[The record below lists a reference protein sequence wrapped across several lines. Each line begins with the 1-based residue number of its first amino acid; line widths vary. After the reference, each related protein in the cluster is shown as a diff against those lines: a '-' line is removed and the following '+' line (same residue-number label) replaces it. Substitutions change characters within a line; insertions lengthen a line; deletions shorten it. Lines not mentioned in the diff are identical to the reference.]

1 MISAVMPFGMMAFFI
16 LWAFNYAITYPW
28 NKSPWLVNFSRS
40 SCISCLF
47 VDKKK
52 AKMNSS
58 LN

>member
-1 MISAVMPFGMMAFFI
+1 MPFGMMAFFI
-16 LWAFNYAITYPW
+16 LWSFNYAITYPW